1 MITYLALLKRRP
13 ELGVSEFRRYFLDEH
28 VALARQLPGLR
39 EYRVHVAED
48 DQGDGPYDAVAEHV
62 FDDRGAAERAF
73 ASPQNAPAL
82 ADVTAHTAKVD
93 YLLVQD
99 TPVLVS
105 PAAAP
110 ATATDW
116 ARRYFATADRM
127 DPGAITDH
135 FAADARFVF
144 ANALPVTGRN
154 AIRAA
159 LASFFA
165 TVDTMRHELTGVWV
179 GRWERGPVVS
189 VEADVHYRGRG
200 GGTIP
205 PLPCTSTIR
214 LIDEGDR
221 WLVQDYRIFMDLAP
235 LNASPH
241 APDATRHPVAVDAAA
256 APR

>member
-28 VALARQLPGLR
+28 VSLARQLPGLR
-39 EYRVHVAED
+39 EYRVHVVED

-73 ASPQNAPAL
+73 ASPQNAPSL

-99 TPVLVS
+99 TPVLVGL
-105 PAAAP
+105 AAAP
-110 ATATDW
+110 ATATEW

-127 DPGAITDH
+127 DPRAITDH
-135 FAADARFVF
+135 YAADARFVF
-144 ANALPVTGRN
+144 ANAPPVTGRD

-189 VEADVHYRGRG
+189 VEAVVHYRGLG
-200 GGTIP
+200 GKVVPG
-205 PLPCTSTIR
+205 LPCTSTIR

-235 LNASPH
+235 LDARPQ
-241 APDATRHPVAVDAAA
+241 APDASRQPASVHDPVAA
-256 APR
+256 R